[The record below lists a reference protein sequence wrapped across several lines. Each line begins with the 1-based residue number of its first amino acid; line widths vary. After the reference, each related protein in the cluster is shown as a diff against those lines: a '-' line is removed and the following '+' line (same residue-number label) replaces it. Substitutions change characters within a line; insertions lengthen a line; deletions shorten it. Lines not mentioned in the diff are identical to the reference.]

1 MKPTLRIQAVN
12 NRYYWVLHTV
22 DKSLFLGPV
31 CKELSVEHVRIR
43 RSTTAIAID
52 YRSST
57 YRISEL
63 MESQKTCRVGLLQ

>member
-31 CKELSVEHVRIR
+31 CKELSVEHVQN
-43 RSTTAIAID
+43 IAMD
-52 YRSST
+52 YRWA
-57 YRISEL
+57 EL
-63 MESQKTCRVGLLQ
+63 VESQKTCRVGLLQ